1 MIGLD
6 TNVLLRYLL
15 QDDEAQGEKAS
26 RAISQAAS
34 RNEPLLISLVVLCEA
49 VWVLESAY
57 GYRKAR
63 LISVLD
69 ELLETGGFE
78 IAQRDIVREALDDYR
93 ASKADFADCLIGRTN
108 ESQGCDHTLT
118 FERPLKAL
126 ETFRV
131 LLA

>member
-131 LLA
+131 L